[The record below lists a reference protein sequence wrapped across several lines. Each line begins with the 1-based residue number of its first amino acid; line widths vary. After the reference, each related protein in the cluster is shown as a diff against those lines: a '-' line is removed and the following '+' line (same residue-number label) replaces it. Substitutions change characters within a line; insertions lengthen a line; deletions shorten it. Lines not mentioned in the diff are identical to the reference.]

1 VPFLDAGVA
10 AIQLGDGTG
19 GAGTEAIN
27 DARLGAV
34 GSAVGTLIV
43 RLDAEP
49 RPAPPSGAYIAVSGR
64 VIPGRAI
71 ALLALALLVG
81 PLVAVASLLLRQRPS
96 RAAWSSALLVAVVG
110 GVPGIAAVLAAR
122 AVSLAGGIETPP
134 GADWPRADGL
144 GLLVVLLV
152 AAGVSA
158 LAGFLLVRRLRV
170 SVPLVAAPAIGLVA
184 TVLLIAGSPASV
196 LIAVPALWLWTLL
209 PRPGERLAR
218 LLWGLGPVLAT
229 AFLIFLLRGAD
240 LAALI
245 GAAGTGA
252 LPAALVVGGAVLV
265 GAGVVGV
272 FADDTA

>member
-1 VPFLDAGVA
+1 
-10 AIQLGDGTG
+10 
-19 GAGTEAIN
+19 
-27 DARLGAV
+27 
-34 GSAVGTLIV
+34 
-43 RLDAEP
+43 
-49 RPAPPSGAYIAVSGR
+49 
-64 VIPGRAI
+64 
-71 ALLALALLVG
+71 
-81 PLVAVASLLLRQRPS
+81 
-96 RAAWSSALLVAVVG
+96 
-110 GVPGIAAVLAAR
+110 
-122 AVSLAGGIETPP
+122 
-134 GADWPRADGL
+134 
-144 GLLVVLLV
+144 VLLV